1 MYCLQL
7 SSVCGKN
14 VCLAKRSKGDEM
26 MSSYAPGMSADTG
39 AGEKGKGDCS
49 SVVLVSLRGLETAL
63 P

>member
-1 MYCLQL
+1 
-7 SSVCGKN
+7 
-14 VCLAKRSKGDEM
+14 M
-26 MSSYAPGMSADTG
+26 MSSYAPAMSADTG